1 MSQIQKFLFDG
12 IPVRGVAV
20 RLTDAWQEVV
30 QRRAANT
37 QSGPYPASVN
47 HLLGEM
53 TAAAMLMQSNIKF
66 NGALILQVQ
75 GDGPVKVA
83 VAEVQP
89 SLGLRATASIVGEV
103 SDTADMTELVN
114 QHGQGQCAITLD
126 PRDRLPGQQPYQ
138 GVVPLKDS
146 AGQPFARVADML
158 RHYMRQSEQLDTTL
172 VLAANEQVAAGLLIQ
187 RLPLEGEANLAGSTA
202 APTDEARAEADESY
216 QHIATLA
223 QSLKEE
229 ELLELDIDT
238 ILHRLFWNEKL
249 LRFVPADTDPVPH
262 FACTCSHERVAAML
276 RNLGKEEADAI
287 VAEQGLI
294 EVGCEFCGRQYQF
307 DKVEVAQLFKP
318 AAAQPPGSDAV
329 H

>member
-12 IPVRGVAV
+12 LPVRGVAV

-37 QSGPYPASVN
+37 ESGPYPAPVVQ
-47 HLLGEM
+47 LLGEM
-53 TAAAMLMQSNIKF
+53 TAAAVLMQSNIKF
-66 NGALILQVQ
+66 NGALILQMQ

-89 SLGLRATASIVGEV
+89 SLAVRATASIVCEV
-103 SDTADMTELVN
+103 TPGAGLVQLVN
-114 QHGQGQCAITLD
+114 QHGAGKCAITLD
-126 PRDRLPGQQPYQ
+126 PKDRLPGQQAYQ
-138 GVVPLKDS
+138 GVVPL
-146 AGQPFARVADML
+146 ADEQGAPL
-158 RHYMRQSEQLDTTL
+158 LHAADVLQHYMRQSEQLDTTL
-172 VLAANEQVAAGLLIQ
+172 VLAANEEVAAGILIQ

-202 APTDEARAEADESY
+202 APTDEAREEADESY
-216 QHIATLA
+216 NRIVTLA
-223 QSLKEE
+223 QSLQPD
-229 ELLELDIDT
+229 ELLGLDIDT
-238 ILHRLFWNEKL
+238 ILHRLFWDEKL
-249 LRFVPADTDPVPH
+249 LRFMPSSSDPVPH

-287 VAEQGLI
+287 VAEQGQI

-318 AAAQPPGSDAV
+318 AAAQPPGSDAL